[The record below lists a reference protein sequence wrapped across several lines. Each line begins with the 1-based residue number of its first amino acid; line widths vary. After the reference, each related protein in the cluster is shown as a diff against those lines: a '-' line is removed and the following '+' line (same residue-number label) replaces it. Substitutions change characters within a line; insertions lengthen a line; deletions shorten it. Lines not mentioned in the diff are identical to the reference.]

1 MSQENNALIYL
12 THYRTGASTVYY
24 GDIGEECAKVIFKE
38 KCGNFGRYVL
48 IVLITCLKSYY
59 HWLDHCFISWK
70 KLSKRALNNLQ
81 VHFGYSHELYLQMHV
96 TSYKNYFDGCECSV
110 REKLGE

>member
-48 IVLITCLKSYY
+48 
-59 HWLDHCFISWK
+59 
-70 KLSKRALNNLQ
+70 
-81 VHFGYSHELYLQMHV
+81 
-96 TSYKNYFDGCECSV
+96 
-110 REKLGE
+110 

>member
-1 MSQENNALIYL
+1 LSQENNALIYL

-24 GDIGEECAKVIFKE
+24 GDIGEACAKVIFKE

-59 HWLDHCFISWK
+59 TGWII
-70 KLSKRALNNLQ
+70 
-81 VHFGYSHELYLQMHV
+81 VLYPER
-96 TSYKNYFDGCECSV
+96 N
-110 REKLGE
+110 